1 MSLAGEVVGRWLN
14 NKPFSLS
21 ALSVKVDKYVVFT
34 LLWE

>member
-14 NKPFSLS
+14 KPFLSLS